1 MLLAVMQSCLIIIR
15 YILRYNYNDYFY
27 YNYTEYRAFSYDFRI
42 SASEESSYIS
52 KFKTKLISNGF
63 TAMDNNTYKK
73 GSTMIYILDI
83 QEGYT
88 DNYIDYYAWKIN

>member
-1 MLLAVMQSCLIIIR
+1 MTI
-15 YILRYNYNDYFY
+15 FY
-27 YNYTEYRAFSYDFRI
+27 YNYIEYRAFYCDFKI

-73 GSTMIYILDI
+73 GSTMIYISDI
-83 QEGYT
+83 QKEYT
-88 DNYIDYYAWKIN
+88 DNCINYYAWKIN